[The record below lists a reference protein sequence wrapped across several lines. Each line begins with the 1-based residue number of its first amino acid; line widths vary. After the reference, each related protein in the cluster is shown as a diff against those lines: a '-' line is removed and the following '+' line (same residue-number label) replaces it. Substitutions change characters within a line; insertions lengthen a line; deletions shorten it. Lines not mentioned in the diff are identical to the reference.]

1 MPLMFKSLS
10 HGEIPFGFFN
20 IEIDMILL
28 DNYFFFASDMAA
40 HVVKMA
46 AEEPNTVCTKEWDVY
61 VLDEAQIGNLLG
73 AISGVDLRGFIG
85 EVYSRFPFPCD
96 PDEFKQNPDGCA
108 RRELVEEIVRRYAT
122 RSRIAVVIEP
132 NTKTIRIGQ
141 YLFDD
146 EGFHHLLN
154 YLWIGGYPRW
164 KADTRP
170 AYIIE
175 MKRAVEISR
184 CPFFRNTAFD

>member
-1 MPLMFKSLS
+1 MPLLFKSLS

-20 IEIDMILL
+20 IETDMVLL
-28 DNYFFFASDMAA
+28 DNHFFFASDMAA
-40 HVVKMA
+40 RVVEMA
-46 AEEPNTVCTKEWDVY
+46 SEEPDAVCAKEWDVY

-96 PDEFKQNPDGCA
+96 PDKFKQNPEGYA
-108 RRELVEEIVRRYAT
+108 RRELVEEIAGRYAT
-122 RSRIAVVIEP
+122 RSRIAVMIEP
-132 NTKTIRIGQ
+132 NAETIRIGR
-141 YLFDD
+141 YRFDD
-146 EGFHHLLN
+146 EGFHRLLN

-170 AYIIE
+170 AYIIS

-184 CPFFRNTAFD
+184 RPFFRNTAFD